1 MPYQLE
7 MRGGL
12 TAPVEYWSASSE
24 KIARNCNGCG
34 DDSFLGSLVPET
46 IWGLRVSPVCNIHD
60 FMYCLGST
68 LEDKA
73 TADFVFQKNLIALVR
88 QSASRSWAGWVL
100 KIPREYRCF
109 TYYVAVSESDAGM
122 SAFKAS
128 RLR

>member
-7 MRGGL
+7 IRGCL
-12 TAPVEYWSASSE
+12 EAPVSYWTASSE
-24 KIARNCNGCG
+24 KRARNCNGCG
-34 DDSFLGSLVPET
+34 TEGWMGALVPDT
-46 IWGLRVSPVCNIHD
+46 IYCLSISRACDIHD
-60 FMYCLGST
+60 WMYCLGEK
-68 LEDKA
+68 LDDKA
-73 TADFVFQKNLIALVR
+73 TADVVFQKNLIALVR

-122 SAFKAS
+122 SAFKVS